1 MDMSKLPRLSKTQTP
16 APPDTVAA
24 TTPDA
29 PDAPVAPAPQIQRVD
44 PIGVGA
50 EVWFAVIVGLILM
63 ALGRTYAQY
72 ELGRLSHHPYHTGQ
86 VWQQGP
92 LEGQEVQYPEL
103 DASYGLPYYSDSG
116 LFLFGLSLVIAA
128 AARLLSVTRLS
139 IRGALAWLAL
149 LLVLAATLYNIFV
162 SAKLFGADITPVL
175 SLLCV
180 AFGGYEVFLQ
190 YRSLRPMAAAPLR
203 A

>member
-1 MDMSKLPRLSKTQTP
+1 MDVSKLPRLSKTQTP
-16 APPDTVAA
+16 PPSDAAPLASPEHSEYR
-24 TTPDA
+24 A
-29 PDAPVAPAPQIQRVD
+29 PLQTLD

-72 ELGRLSHHPYHTGQ
+72 ELGRLTRHPYHTH
-86 VWQQGP
+86 VNWTEWP
-92 LEGQEVQYPEL
+92 MDGQEVGYPDLEGL
-103 DASYGLPYYSDSG
+103 DYYSDSG

-128 AARLLSVTRLS
+128 AAHLMSVTRLR
-139 IRGALAWLAL
+139 IRRPFAWLAM
-149 LLVLAATLYNIFV
+149 LLVLAATIYNIFV
-162 SAKLFGADITPVL
+162 SAKLFGIGITPVL

-180 AFGGYEVFLQ
+180 AFGGFEVFLQ
-190 YRSLRPMAAAPLR
+190 YRSLRPLPVAAR